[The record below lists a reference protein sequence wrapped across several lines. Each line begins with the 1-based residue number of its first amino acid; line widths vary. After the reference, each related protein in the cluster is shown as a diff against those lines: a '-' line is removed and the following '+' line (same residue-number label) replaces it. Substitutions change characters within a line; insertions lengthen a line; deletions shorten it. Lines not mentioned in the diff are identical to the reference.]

1 MCQYKTKNKIILIN
15 EIKNSKLLDMKLIVG
30 LGNYGKEYEHT
41 RHNMGFDVVDKF
53 AESLGEDID
62 KSGFHSLYKKLK
74 YFDEDIILVKP
85 QTYMNNSGIA
95 VKEIKDYFKIE
106 LEDIIII
113 YDDMDIQIGHLK
125 LKNNGSSAGHNGIKS
140 IIQHLG
146 TQEFKRIRVGIGSP
160 NYNVIDFVL
169 TKPNKEDQ
177 ELIDESQKN
186 AVEALKISIKE
197 SFNKAMT
204 LYNK

>member
-1 MCQYKTKNKIILIN
+1 
-15 EIKNSKLLDMKLIVG
+15 MKLIVG

-85 QTYMNNSGIA
+85 QTYMNNSGIT

-106 LEDIIII
+106 LEDIIIV